1 MCKVDFV
8 SSPAFSLDQEKLI
21 RFLKKYAEND
31 GFTISQIQY
40 NFISQPDMLK
50 INKDYLGDDN
60 HTDIITFDYSAN
72 KTIKAEV
79 YISIEMMKE
88 NAKSFS
94 QTPENEAIRLIS
106 HALFHCMGYS
116 DKTAEGKNQMR
127 SLEDS
132 FIKDVSRETIS
143 NV

>member
-50 INKDYLGDDN
+50 INKDYLNHDN
-60 HTDIITFDYSAN
+60 HTDIITFDYSTK

-79 YISIEMMKE
+79 YISNEMMKE
-88 NAKSFS
+88 NAKKFG
-94 QTPENEAIRLIS
+94 QTIENETIRLIS
-106 HALFHCMGYS
+106 HALFHCIGYS
-116 DKTAEGKNQMR
+116 DKTTKGKKQMR
-127 SLEDS
+127 FLEDS

>member
-8 SSPAFSLDQEKLI
+8 SSRAFSLNQEKLI

-50 INKDYLGDDN
+50 INKDYLN
-60 HTDIITFDYSAN
+60 HNTHTDIITFDYSTK

-79 YISIEMMKE
+79 YISNEMMKE
-88 NAKSFS
+88 NAKKFG
-94 QTPENEAIRLIS
+94 QTIENEMIRLIS

-116 DKTAEGKNQMR
+116 DKTTEEKKQMR

-132 FIKDVSRETIS
+132 FINDVSRETIS

>member
-31 GFTISQIQY
+31 GFAISQIQY
-40 NFISQPDMLK
+40 NFISQPEMLK
-50 INKDYLGDDN
+50 INKDYLDHDN
-60 HTDIITFDYSAN
+60 HTDIITFDYSTN

-79 YISIEMMKE
+79 YISIEMMKK
-88 NAKSFS
+88 NAKKFR
-94 QTPENEAIRLIS
+94 QTTENEAIRLIS

-116 DKTAEGKNQMR
+116 DKTAEGKKQMR

>member
-8 SSPAFSLDQEKLI
+8 SSPAFSLNQEKLI

-50 INKDYLGDDN
+50 INKDYLN
-60 HTDIITFDYSAN
+60 HNTHTDIITFDYSTK

-79 YISIEMMKE
+79 YISNEMMKE
-88 NAKSFS
+88 NAKKFG
-94 QTPENEAIRLIS
+94 QTIENEMIRLIS

-116 DKTAEGKNQMR
+116 DKTTEEKKQMR
-127 SLEDS
+127 SLEDN
-132 FIKDVSRETIS
+132 FINDVSRETIS

>member
-1 MCKVDFV
+1 MCKVNFV

-50 INKDYLGDDN
+50 INKEYLDHDN
-60 HTDIITFDYSAN
+60 HTDIITFDYSTK

-79 YISIEMMKE
+79 YISNEMMKE
-88 NAKSFS
+88 NAKKFG
-94 QTPENEAIRLIS
+94 QTLE
-106 HALFHCMGYS
+106 
-116 DKTAEGKNQMR
+116 MR
-127 SLEDS
+127 QLD
-132 FIKDVSRETIS
+132 
-143 NV
+143 

>member
-21 RFLKKYAEND
+21 RFLKKYAENE
-31 GFTISQIQY
+31 GFAISQIQY

-50 INKDYLGDDN
+50 INKDYLDHDN
-60 HTDIITFDYSAN
+60 HTDIITFDYSTN

-79 YISIEMMKE
+79 YISIEMMKK
-88 NAKSFS
+88 NAKKFR
-94 QTPENEAIRLIS
+94 QTTENEAIRLIS

>member
-50 INKDYLGDDN
+50 INKDYLDHDN
-60 HTDIITFDYSAN
+60 HTDIITFDYSTN

-79 YISIEMMKE
+79 YISIEMMKK
-88 NAKSFS
+88 NAKKFR
-94 QTPENEAIRLIS
+94 QTTENEAIRLIS

-116 DKTAEGKNQMR
+116 DKTVEGKKQMR

-132 FIKDVSRETIS
+132 FIKDVSRETTS

>member
-50 INKDYLGDDN
+50 INKDYLDHDN
-60 HTDIITFDYSAN
+60 HTDIITFDYSTN

-79 YISIEMMKE
+79 YISIEMMNE
-88 NAKSFS
+88 NAKSFH
-94 QTPENEAIRLIS
+94 QTPENEAVRLIA

-116 DKTAEGKNQMR
+116 DKTAGGKKQMR

>member
-8 SSPAFSLDQEKLI
+8 SSRAFSLNQEKLI

-50 INKDYLGDDN
+50 INKDYLNHDN
-60 HTDIITFDYSAN
+60 HTDIITFDYSTK

-79 YISIEMMKE
+79 YISNEMMKE
-88 NAKSFS
+88 NAKKFG
-94 QTPENEAIRLIS
+94 QTIENEMIRLIS

-116 DKTAEGKNQMR
+116 DKTTEEKKQMR

-132 FIKDVSRETIS
+132 FINDVSRETIS